1 MEEQMRDIFLVLIHD
16 ITEEIKKDDVETSSS
31 PKITKIVQKMDKTF
45 EENFEKESES
55 LIHFENSEIEIQQE
69 RIECTEEGSKWDGMG
84 SISPQKSHL
93 ITNPNSESRLRRKL
107 SHLQSQQKYR
117 KKYELFYYL
126 LEKHSKQ
133 RKHLNLFSVR
143 RFMVLIM
150 LVIGKRIDPN
160 VVQFITDMAKISRV
174 VLFYII

>member
-1 MEEQMRDIFLVLIHD
+1 
-16 ITEEIKKDDVETSSS
+16 
-31 PKITKIVQKMDKTF
+31 
-45 EENFEKESES
+45 
-55 LIHFENSEIEIQQE
+55 
-69 RIECTEEGSKWDGMG
+69 MG
-84 SISPQKSHL
+84 SISSQNSHL

-143 RFMVLIM
+143 RYMVLIM